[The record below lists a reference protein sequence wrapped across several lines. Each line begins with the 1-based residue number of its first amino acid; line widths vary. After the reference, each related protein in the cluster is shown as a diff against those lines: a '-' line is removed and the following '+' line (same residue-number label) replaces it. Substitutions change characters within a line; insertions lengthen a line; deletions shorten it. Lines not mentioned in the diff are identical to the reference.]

1 MSKLYSYSSKFGLKS
16 DKFYSSM
23 ESLMQKLQEDW
34 DKSGAGM
41 LLEHAIEDGY
51 IKISAFETE

>member
-1 MSKLYSYSSKFGLKS
+1 
-16 DKFYSSM
+16 M